1 MPASGPFEFE
11 SRMRRLYSQER
22 FAVVEPSENLLL
34 AGPVFRDGPA
44 DPSGVHE
51 VLNPNVFTDNVAPPS
66 AAAEARRH
74 RHAVCER
81 PSIAANLR
89 LADHD
94 AADGRHKRK
103 LINVVVIEGIDAARV
118 AFSTDLK
125 DHLHHFQCVIETYVF
140 EDRQNR

>member
-11 SRMRRLYSQER
+11 SRMRRLYSQEC

-34 AGPVFRDGPA
+34 AGPVFGDGPA

-51 VLNPNVFTDNVAPPS
+51 VLNPNVFADNVAAPG

-81 PSIAANLR
+81 ASVAANLR

-94 AADGRHKRK
+94 PADRRHKRK
-103 LINVVVIEGIDAARV
+103 LINVFVIKRIDAAR
-118 AFSTDLK
+118 
-125 DHLHHFQCVIETYVF
+125 
-140 EDRQNR
+140 